1 MDTFLTLVIALG
13 GIATGIGAIWAALA
27 ARRQAQVS
35 ERSLEEQRRFL
46 KEQNELA
53 RRQAQVSEQ
62 SLAQTERSLAE
73 QNERSRLTFEMD
85 MLSRMEE
92 RFDSPYFA
100 SRRRKA
106 AKYILDSAFVEDD
119 LVVKVGR
126 LTRSAWDVCNFYETL
141 GELQKGGALQAES
154 VWNNFGGLARV
165 YWTLCEPAIENL
177 RRKWKTPDYYEEF
190 ERLVHLG
197 SELDSEQGVGPPT
210 REQLY
215 RLMEKEVVVGEEDT
229 MGEEPLAP

>member
-1 MDTFLTLVIALG
+1 MDTFFTLVIALG
-13 GIATGIGAIWAALA
+13 GIATGIGAIWTATL
-27 ARRQAQVS
+27 ARRQLS
-35 ERSLEEQRRFL
+35 EQRRFL
-46 KEQNELA
+46 EEQNELA
-53 RRQAQVSEQ
+53 RRQVQVSEQ

-73 QNERSRLTFEMD
+73 QNERSRLRFEMD

-119 LVVKVGR
+119 LLVVKVGR
-126 LTRSAWDVCNFYETL
+126 LPRSAWDVCNFYETL

-154 VWNNFGGLARV
+154 VWNAFGGLARV

-177 RRKWKTPDYYEEF
+177 RQKWKTPVYYEEF

-215 RLMEKEVVVGEEDT
+215 RSMEKEVVVGEEAT